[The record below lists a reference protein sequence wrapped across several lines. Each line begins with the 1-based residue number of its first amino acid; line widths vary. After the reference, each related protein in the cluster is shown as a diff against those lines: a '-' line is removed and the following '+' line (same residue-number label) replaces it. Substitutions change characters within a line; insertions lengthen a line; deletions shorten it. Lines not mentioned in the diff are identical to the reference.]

1 MSSASPH
8 YQRLLAEYRAQ
19 LAWARGRLALLP
31 PEYAQVVQA
40 SIARCEAAVDA
51 IEQVA
56 GQVTRDGEPRDGAAG
71 GPVLPDPPA
80 SELGAG

>member
-1 MSSASPH
+1 VSSASPH
-8 YQRLLAEYRAQ
+8 YQCLLAEYRAQ

-56 GQVTRDGEPRDGAAG
+56 GQVTRDVEAQDDVPG
-71 GPVLPDPPA
+71 GLVLPDPPA
-80 SELGAG
+80 NDLGAG